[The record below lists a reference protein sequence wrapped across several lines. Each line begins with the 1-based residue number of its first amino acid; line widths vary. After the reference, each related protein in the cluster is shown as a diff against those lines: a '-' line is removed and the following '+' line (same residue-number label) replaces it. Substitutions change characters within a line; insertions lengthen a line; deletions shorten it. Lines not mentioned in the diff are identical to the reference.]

1 MIDFKHGKGQVY
13 FEKRDDLHPDC
24 TVEMSDETLK
34 KSVAGELN
42 VFNALWNHDF
52 SVSGSLMKAL
62 KFNTVVV
69 PAYNEYKEKQK

>member
-1 MIDFKHGKGQVY
+1 
-13 FEKRDDLHPDC
+13 
-24 TVEMSDETLK
+24 MSDETLK

-69 PAYNEYKEKQK
+69 PAYNEYKEKQKQSKDNDKEEDKDKVKEKDSK

>member
-1 MIDFKHGKGQVY
+1 
-13 FEKRDDLHPDC
+13 
-24 TVEMSDETLK
+24 MSDETLK

-52 SVSGSLMKAL
+52 SISGSLMKAL